1 MSNNCTIQIFADG
14 RWQDVGVV
22 SLVGPEERGHRAK
35 TFTGY
40 DTDWALQFGGT
51 RDAWA
56 FASGFAVG
64 LTPVDLPHWPVFLI
78 DMLPQGYGRGELLR
92 ELKLPENIQE
102 EGDWR
107 LLLAGA
113 GNPIGHMRIK
123 EAALWLEGRKAAV
136 RGFAD
141 EEVACRAE
149 GFVEYLTQN
158 GLFVAG
164 SSGVQ
169 GEWPK
174 ILLTRASDGLLYLDH
189 TLPDADAV
197 EHFIVKFGRGPNKRL
212 AQILAHEAPYMDI
225 AQRLG
230 LRVHR
235 PLALLEKA
243 LFIPRFDRRLADKR
257 LTRLA
262 QESLATLLGRPGIG
276 PPATHDEV
284 VVKLAEVCTEPQAEI
299 LEYIKRDVAN
309 LALGNKDNHTRNTA
323 IQRDF
328 ENRIGLTPLFDF
340 APMYLHPD
348 GIARRIRWDR
358 NDNSAPDWKRVID
371 TVCAA
376 IPSIHRVTLVQGL
389 IGMVPRLEE
398 LARDGVDWGLDP
410 EIHEHLRPG
419 ISAQAQALAGLA

>member
-1 MSNNCTIQIFADG
+1 MPNNCTIQIFADG
-14 RWQDVGVV
+14 RWQDAGVM
-22 SLVGPEERGHRAK
+22 SLVGPEEQGHRAK

-40 DTDWALQFGGT
+40 DTNWALEYRGA

-56 FASGFAVG
+56 FASGFVVG
-64 LTPVDLPHWPVFLI
+64 LTPVDSPHWPVFLI

-92 ELKLPENIQE
+92 ELKLQENIQE

-123 EAALWLEGRKAAV
+123 EAALWLEKRTGAI

-141 EEVACRAE
+141 EEVATRAE

-174 ILLTRASDGLLYLDH
+174 ILLTRARDGLLYLDH

-197 EHFIVKFGRGPNKRL
+197 EHFIVKFGRGPNQRL
-212 AQILAHEAPYMDI
+212 AQILAQEAPYMDI

-243 LFIPRFDRRLADKR
+243 LFIPRFDRRVIDGH
-257 LTRLA
+257 LTRFA
-262 QESLATLLGRPGIG
+262 QESLATLLGKPGFG
-276 PPATHDEV
+276 PPATHDDV

-309 LALGNKDNHTRNTA
+309 LALGNKDNHARNTA

-348 GIARRIRWDR
+348 GIARRIRWEG

-376 IPSIHRVTLVQGL
+376 VPSIDRVALVQGVL
-389 IGMVPRLEE
+389 DMVPRLEE
-398 LARDGVDWGLDP
+398 LARDGVEWGLDP
-410 EIHEHLRPG
+410 AVHEYLRPG
-419 ISAQAQALAGLA
+419 IGAQAQALAGLA